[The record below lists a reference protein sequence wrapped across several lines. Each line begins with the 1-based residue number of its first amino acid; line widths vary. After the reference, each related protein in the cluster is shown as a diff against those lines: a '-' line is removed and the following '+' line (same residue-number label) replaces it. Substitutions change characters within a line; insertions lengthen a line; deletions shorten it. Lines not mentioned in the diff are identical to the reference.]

1 MDMVTKEYF
10 NEKTK
15 FPCLYNKS
23 FTLIT
28 FDSNIEAKIFFVGV
42 FSNSYIK
49 NCNLKT

>member
-28 FDSNIEAKIFFVGV
+28 FDSNIEAKI
-42 FSNSYIK
+42 
-49 NCNLKT
+49 LKFLCMLLASAQGQKVP